1 LGISENEGES
11 SGQAFMPHPCL
22 FLSKTIGVRVTEDDY
37 AHLQVLASAQGK
49 TVAEWCR
56 EIIFERVKGRE
67 EPSGVLEHI
76 ILEELLAFR
85 MLATSLLYNLT
96 NDVTKGKISPEQME
110 ELIKQVDQAKLRRA
124 KEILGPAVKRYT
136 G

>member
-1 LGISENEGES
+1 
-11 SGQAFMPHPCL
+11 MPDPCL

-37 AHLQVLASAQGK
+37 AHLQVLAEAQGK

-67 EPSGVLEHI
+67 KPSSVLEHI

-85 MLATSLLYNLT
+85 MLVISLLYNLT
-96 NDVTKGKISPEQME
+96 NDVTKGKIGPEQME
-110 ELIKQVDQAKLRRA
+110 KLFAQVDQAKLKRA
-124 KEILGPAVKRYT
+124 EEILGQAVKRYT